1 MTHISQFLGEEADLG
16 LEKRIAILSAPL
28 ASSVSW
34 LGGTELG
41 PQAII
46 DASPALEVFDDEL
59 LSETVRLGIA
69 TRPCPDFTAI
79 TAAEAC
85 RQIQAAV
92 AAGLALR
99 KLKDWE

>member
-1 MTHISQFLGEEADLG
+1 MNPVASQVSNIHQFLGEEADLG
-16 LEKRIAILSAPL
+16 PEKRITILSAPL

-59 LSETVRLGIA
+59 LSETV
-69 TRPCPDFTAI
+69 
-79 TAAEAC
+79 
-85 RQIQAAV
+85 
-92 AAGLALR
+92 
-99 KLKDWE
+99 

>member
-16 LEKRIAILSAPL
+16 PEKRITILSAPL

-41 PQAII
+41 PRAII

-59 LSETVRLGIA
+59 LA
-69 TRPCPDFTAI
+69 KPC
-79 TAAEAC
+79 
-85 RQIQAAV
+85 V
-92 AAGLALR
+92 SALKHGR
-99 KLKDWE
+99 FLILRR